1 MSKVSMNLSD
11 VIDAADLVEGNSKSG
26 RAAWDERGNSIWE
39 WQTRPGV
46 FTRDIEPEQLQKLEA
61 GHLRL
66 VDSPPQNKNEGC
78 WLQHSER
85 TTSNIDARR
94 RADHKPAMAS
104 AAAYLARARCTA

>member
-1 MSKVSMNLSD
+1 VKKVNMNPCD
-11 VIDAADLVEGNSKSG
+11 VIDAAGLVEANPKSG

-61 GHLRL
+61 SHLRL
-66 VDSPPQNKNEGC
+66 LDSPPQNKNEGC

-85 TTSNIDARR
+85 TAFNIDARR
-94 RADHKPAMAS
+94 HADRKVAMAS
-104 AAAYLARARCTA
+104 AAAHFARPRRTA